1 MLNLRNLKHLF
12 ICNFLLLK
20 KLVGMNNDLG
30 NYRKSYDKGSL
41 LESGIS
47 DNPLELFQKWFSEV
61 DQHFPQDETNAMTLS
76 TLGLDGFPKGRVVL
90 LKKYTQQGFIFYTN
104 YESEKGKSIIAHPKV
119 SLSFHWA
126 GAERQVIIKG
136 KAEKIAVDV
145 SDGYFESRPRGSQL
159 GAHASQQST
168 VVPNRQTLENQLK
181 TLEEKF
187 KNKSIPRP
195 EFWGGFIVKPI
206 EIEFWQGRANR
217 LHDRIRYQLQSD
229 LNWKIERLS
238 P

>member
-1 MLNLRNLKHLF
+1 
-12 ICNFLLLK
+12 
-20 KLVGMNNDLG
+20 MNNDLG

-41 LESGIS
+41 LETDIS
-47 DNPLELFQKWFSEV
+47 ENPLELFQRWFFEV

-76 TLGLDGFPKGRVVL
+76 TLGEDGFPKGRVVL
-90 LKKYTQQGFIFYTN
+90 LKKYTHEGFIFYTN
-104 YESEKGKSIIAHPKV
+104 YESEKGKAIVAHPKV

-136 KAEKIAVDV
+136 NAEKIAKNL

-159 GAHASQQST
+159 GAHASLQST
-168 VVPNRQTLENQLK
+168 VVSSREVLENQLK

-187 KNKSIPRP
+187 ENKSIPRP

-206 EIEFWQGRANR
+206 EVEFWQGRANR
-217 LHDRIRYQLQSD
+217 LHDRIRYQLQRD
-229 LNWKIERLS
+229 LNWKIDRLS

>member
-1 MLNLRNLKHLF
+1 
-12 ICNFLLLK
+12 
-20 KLVGMNNDLG
+20 MNNDLG

-41 LESGIS
+41 LEAHIS
-47 DNPLELFQKWFSEV
+47 ENPLELFQKWFFEV

-76 TLGLDGFPKGRVVL
+76 TLGEDGFPKGRVVL
-90 LKKYTQQGFIFYTN
+90 LKKYTHEGFIFYTN
-104 YESEKGKSIIAHPKV
+104 YESEKGKAIIAHPKV

-136 KAEKIAVDV
+136 DVEKIAANL

-159 GAHASQQST
+159 GAHASRQST
-168 VVPNRQTLENQLK
+168 VVSSREVIENQLK

-187 KNKSIPRP
+187 ENKPIPRP
-195 EFWGGFIVKPI
+195 EFWGGFIVKPV

>member
-47 DNPLELFQKWFSEV
+47 ANPLELFQKWFSEV

-136 KAEKIAVDV
+136 KAEKIAADV

-229 LNWKIERLS
+229 FNWKVERLS